1 MNKKN
6 YLIIGLTISA
16 FVIAIITILI
26 LNNNKGDWTTDILKA
41 SSYEIRIINCNGR
54 EKELEQNVLTTLSGK
69 WNTLSNNGPWTGN
82 TNTCYT
88 TITISYDTNGI
99 VKQKQILLIDE
110 TSLVLDLGTCTIFYT
125 NAKDIIDYLN
135 NMLSQ

>member
-110 TSLVLDLGTCTIFYT
+110 TSLVLDLGTSTIYYT

>member
-54 EKELEQNVLTTLSGK
+54 EKELEQNVLTTLSDK

-88 TITISYDTNGI
+88 TITISYDNNGI

-110 TSLVLDLGTCTIFYT
+110 TSLVLDLGTNTIYYT

>member
-6 YLIIGLTISA
+6 YLIIGLAISA

-54 EKELEQNVLTTLSGK
+54 EKELEQNVLTTLSDK

-88 TITISYDTNGI
+88 TITISYDNNGI

-110 TSLVLDLGTCTIFYT
+110 TSLVLDLGTSTIYYT

>member
-110 TSLVLDLGTCTIFYT
+110 TSLVLDLGTNTIYYT

>member
-54 EKELEQNVLTTLSGK
+54 EKELEQNVLTTLSDK

-88 TITISYDTNGI
+88 TITISYDNNGI

-110 TSLVLDLGTCTIFYT
+110 TSLVLDLGTSTIYYT